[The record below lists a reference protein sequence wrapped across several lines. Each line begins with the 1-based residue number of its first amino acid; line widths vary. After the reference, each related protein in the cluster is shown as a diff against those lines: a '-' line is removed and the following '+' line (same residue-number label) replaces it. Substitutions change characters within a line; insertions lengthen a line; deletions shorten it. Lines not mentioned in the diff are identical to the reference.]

1 MPSGGPLL
9 CKDQVIGWLTHYSD
23 GSVTMS
29 KIERKKELDRRRKRK
44 HERQRGKTKLLRAQ
58 WEKKK
63 QEKMQEKV
71 IIKKAAEKPP
81 SPEEST

>member
-1 MPSGGPLL
+1 MLAQ
-9 CKDQVIGWLTHYSD
+9 KDDVIVWLTHYLD

-44 HERQRGKTKLLRAQ
+44 RERQREKTKRLRKQ

-63 QEKMQEKV
+63 QEKMQER
-71 IIKKAAEKPP
+71 IIVKRAAEKPP
-81 SPEEST
+81 SPQEST